1 MKDSSHPME
10 DGGKKDDVVP
20 NISRTN
26 LQMSNKKRRQRERND
41 RYDDQHSQ
49 KKSNVL
55 ESVADSTT
63 PGANARY
70 LKKRRIEMKEKANNN
85 QEQVEGSEKSIDNG
99 EKKTRKENSNS
110 RYLKK
115 KRMEEKKK
123 KINNGECIGKT
134 TSMNRYMQRKRAEQK
149 TCSATEGQK
158 QTENV
163 EMEGVPNSETEVSVH

>member
-1 MKDSSHPME
+1 ME

-55 ESVADSTT
+55 ESVADSTS

-70 LKKRRIEMKEKANNN
+70 LKKRRLEMKEKAKNN
-85 QEQVEGSEKSIDNG
+85 QEQVEGSEKSMTM
-99 EKKTRKENSNS
+99 EKRKLE
-110 RYLKK
+110 R
-115 KRMEEKKK
+115 R
-123 KINNGECIGKT
+123 IQI
-134 TSMNRYMQRKRAEQK
+134 ADI
-149 TCSATEGQK
+149 
-158 QTENV
+158 
-163 EMEGVPNSETEVSVH
+163 